1 MTLSTGQ
8 TRSIVAYVVWAYGL
22 TWLVM
27 LPWVLSQRGLI
38 ALSLPTHWEVL
49 GAFGPALAALL
60 VTWRADGAAGLRTL
74 FAGLARWRVNR
85 PWLAFVLLSPLAV
98 LGLAVASATL
108 TSDPPA
114 LGRLTASSLWTAAG
128 LFDLVVVGALLQSLG
143 EEPGWRGFM
152 LERLRIGFGPLAATA
167 VLAPVWIVWHLP
179 AFLARPEF
187 GVAQLLGLA
196 LGLAAAAVWLTLIY
210 DATRSL
216 LMAVLWHALINIAR
230 GVALSISTSVF
241 TSFSALVLLGAAA
254 ILGYW
259 TFAGTRSVQPESL
272 R

>member
-38 ALSLPTHWEVL
+38 ALSLPTHWEVS

-60 VTWRADGAAGLRTL
+60 VTWRAEGASGLRTL
-74 FAGLARWRVNR
+74 FAGLARWRVKWA
-85 PWLAFVLLSPLAV
+85 WLAFVLLSPLAV

-114 LGRLTASSLWTAAG
+114 LGRLPLWTAAG
-128 LFDLVVVGALLQSLG
+128 LFDLVVVGAILQSLG

-152 LERLRIGFGPLAATA
+152 LQRLRMGFGPLAATA

-187 GVAQLLGLA
+187 GVAQLLGLS

-259 TFAGTRSVQPESL
+259 TFAVSKTGERAP
-272 R
+272 